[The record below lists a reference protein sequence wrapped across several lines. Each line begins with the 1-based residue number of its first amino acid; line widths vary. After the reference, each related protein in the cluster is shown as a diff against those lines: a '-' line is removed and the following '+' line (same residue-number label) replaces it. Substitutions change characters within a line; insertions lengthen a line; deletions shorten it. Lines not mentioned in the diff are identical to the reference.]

1 MKNLQSENSISI
13 TETSDFLIVTLSGEL
28 NNMDIYTISDMIMTK
43 SYKKNKHGVIFN
55 FSMVT
60 VIDSY
65 MFNEF
70 YKMTL
75 SLKLIGT
82 NTVWIGLRPGLVSA
96 LMDLN
101 ISYDEN
107 KIMSAISLEEGFEIL
122 YRLKR

>member
-1 MKNLQSENSISI
+1 MFI
-13 TETSDFLIVTLSGEL
+13 
-28 NNMDIYTISDMIMTK
+28 
-43 SYKKNKHGVIFN
+43 
-55 FSMVT
+55 

-75 SLKLIGT
+75 SLKLKGT

-107 KIMSAISLEEGFEIL
+107 KIISAISLEEGFDLL
-122 YRLKR
+122 YSLKR